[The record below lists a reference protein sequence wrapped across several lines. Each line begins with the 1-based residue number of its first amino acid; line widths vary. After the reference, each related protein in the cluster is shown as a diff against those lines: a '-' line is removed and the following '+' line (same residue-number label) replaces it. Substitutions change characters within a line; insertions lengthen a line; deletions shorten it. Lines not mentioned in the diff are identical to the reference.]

1 MLRRGGFI
9 MHVEVVLDAAAR
21 IGESPVWVAEERV
34 IFWIDV
40 KAPALYR
47 LDPVSKAQRH
57 WQLPGDIG
65 AYSLTTDPDLVIV
78 ALRDGLY
85 RLTLSNGAVT
95 LLARA
100 PFDPVR
106 HRFNEGATD
115 SRGRFWVGTMF
126 DPPEGA
132 DATPQPAGLFRY
144 STEGGLQAAGNGA
157 ELHNG
162 MAWNLDETLFY
173 LAHSYA
179 GVVHAYPFDAASG
192 SLGRR
197 QVFAA
202 IEKQSG
208 IPDGAAV
215 DCEGGYWCALH
226 GGGALRRFRAD
237 GVLECQVRLPVSQPT
252 MCAFGGEAL
261 DILYITSAAQGLDA
275 SQRKREPHAGA
286 ILAIRPGVTGLA
298 RQHRFAL

>member
-1 MLRRGGFI
+1 MQ
-9 MHVEVVLDAAAR
+9 VEIVLDAAAQ
-21 IGESPVWVAEERV
+21 IGESPFWVAEERALY
-34 IFWIDV
+34 WIDV

-47 LDPVSKAQRH
+47 LDPVSRAQRS
-57 WQLPGDIG
+57 WDLPGDVG
-65 AYSLTTDPDLVIV
+65 AYSLTTDRDVVIV
-78 ALRDGLY
+78 ALRDGVY
-85 RLTLSNGAVT
+85 RLALSSGAVT

-100 PFDPVR
+100 SFDPTT
-106 HRFNEGATD
+106 HRFNEGAAD
-115 SRGRFWVGTMF
+115 AHGRFWVGTMF
-126 DPPEGA
+126 DPQEGA
-132 DATPQPAGLFRY
+132 DAKPRPAGLFRY
-144 STEGGLQAAGNGA
+144 TTTDGLQAMGNGA

-162 MAWNLDETLFY
+162 MAWNVDETLFY

-179 GVVHAYPFDAASG
+179 GIVHAYAFDPASG

-208 IPDGAAV
+208 IPDGAAI

-226 GGGALRRFRAD
+226 GGGGLRRFRSD

-261 DILYITSAAQGLDA
+261 DILYITSASQGLDA
-275 SQRKREPHAGA
+275 SQRAREPHAGA
-286 ILAIRPGVTGLA
+286 ILAIRPGIAGLP

>member
-1 MLRRGGFI
+1 MQ
-9 MHVEVVLDAAAR
+9 VEVVLDAAAR

-34 IFWIDV
+34 LYWIDV

-47 LDPVSKAQRH
+47 LDPASKAQQSWR
-57 WQLPGDIG
+57 LPGDIG
-65 AYSLTTDPDLVIV
+65 AYSLTTDRDVVIV
-78 ALRDGLY
+78 ALRDGVY
-85 RLTLSNGAVT
+85 RLTLSSGAVA
-95 LLARA
+95 LLAHA
-100 PFDPVR
+100 PFDPVM
-106 HRFNEGATD
+106 HRFNEGAAD
-115 SRGRFWVGTMF
+115 ARGRFWVGTMF
-126 DPPEGA
+126 DPPE
-132 DATPQPAGLFRY
+132 DAYAKPQPAGLFRY
-144 STEGGLQAAGNGA
+144 TTKGGLQPTGNVA

-202 IEKQSG
+202 IEKPAG
-208 IPDGAAV
+208 IPDGAAI

-226 GGGALRRFRAD
+226 GGGGLRRFRAD
-237 GVLECQVRLPVSQPT
+237 GVLEREVRLPVSQPT

-261 DILYITSAAQGLDA
+261 DILYITSASKGLDA
-275 SQRKREPHAGA
+275 SQRAREPHAGA
-286 ILAIRPGVTGLA
+286 ILAIHPGVTGLP
-298 RQHRFAL
+298 REHRFTL